1 VKRKLY
7 PILRALRKVL
17 VMFGRSVTETYHS
30 ELLTQRVIQGDLFS
44 WRNHQGSKTMLA
56 QHWHL
61 LHAGGLSD
69 SLVPSVLDFG
79 GGGGRLGFQYVREG
93 KAKWTVLE
101 TSAMT
106 AAAHDRMAE
115 VPIDF
120 VDSIDALI
128 QEQRLFDALF
138 CRSAFQYTQDPAAM
152 LRSALSLTKGLLVL
166 EQVVLSKGKS
176 TTKFLQ
182 TSFLGDNLADGV
194 RQLKDYFYV
203 TEYPLIAI
211 SIEEFLTILQEDFHL
226 VRIEERPPAS
236 HLPRRLNL
244 SEYDVVALRRNY
256 DSGRS

>member
-1 VKRKLY
+1 MKTKLY
-7 PILRALRKVL
+7 PALRALRKTL
-17 VMFGRSVTETYHS
+17 ALLGNKVTESYNS
-30 ELLTQRVIQGDLFS
+30 MSLTKRVIEGDLLN
-44 WRNHQGSKTMLA
+44 WRNHQENQTVLA
-56 QHWHL
+56 EYWQL
-61 LHAGGLSD
+61 LQPEDLSD

-101 TSAMT
+101 TSEMT
-106 AAAHDRMAE
+106 AAANDRLGE
-115 VPIDF
+115 VPINF
-120 VDSIDALI
+120 VDNIDVLI
-128 QEQRLFDALF
+128 KEQKFFDALF

-166 EQVVLSKGKS
+166 EQMVLTKGES
-176 TTKFLQ
+176 TTRFIQ

-194 RQLKDYFYV
+194 RQLKDYCYV
-203 TEYPLIAI
+203 TEYPLVAI
-211 SIEEFLTILQEDFHL
+211 SIEEFLTILQENFHL